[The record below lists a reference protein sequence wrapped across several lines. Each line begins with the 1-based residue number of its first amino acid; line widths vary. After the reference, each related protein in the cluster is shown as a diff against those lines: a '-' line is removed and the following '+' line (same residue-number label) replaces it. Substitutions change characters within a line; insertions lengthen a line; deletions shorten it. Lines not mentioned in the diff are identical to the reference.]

1 MERVVKRRQLTEPG
15 QLQALVIDHVDGVE
29 PGVAVLDSRL
39 LLGQATIDVVALDA
53 RGALVLVAVGAVADE
68 EMLLRAVEAYSW
80 CLEYPEAIRRL
91 YPAVHVSPAR
101 PPRLVFVFE
110 RMPDAF
116 HRKIKQ
122 LGFPEVDCVEFRYLD
137 VDGAAAVYFD
147 VLARLR
153 RGPVAAV
160 PTVDPVVP
168 PADRAVPP
176 TAPGA
181 SIGRPT
187 SVKLQKLLGGEK
199 PPTAREPAQVVS
211 LRHRTPPRVEPKG
224 IVGSPSPRLDIA
236 IAQRPVDEPAVD
248 VDVDVDEPTLDA
260 AEPETSMAAITEIDA
275 PALEVEDLETLSE
288 PEVATDPDDE
298 VVPDA
303 GLDTVTAGDSRG
315 EPVHERDGHDLRD
328 PEEFGLEDMVAT
340 GVETEPSAAAVAAE
354 EPEPLVLESSLPA
367 PTMMLELE
375 AAVRI
380 DPEPVTTE
388 AHAQHEPVADEA
400 PAGPEPVAA
409 EGPAEPAPAAAE
421 APVERALEIAAT
433 VTPAVE
439 PRTAPVPSPS
449 ASVFARRAH
458 EPVAAPDEP
467 KVAFANVAKE
477 LLTPLAAVPPAA
489 PTEERPSAFSAFARP
504 GTLKRPRTIAPPPSD
519 PQPIAGTKLATN
531 QTRSVPPP
539 APASETAPASTPAPE
554 PADPALQGFEALQ
567 FPNDGV
573 LTRQWMEFLNQ
584 MAAGK

>member
-1 MERVVKRRQLTEPG
+1 MKRVVKRRELAESG
-15 QLQALVIDHVDGVE
+15 QLQALVINHVDGVE
-29 PGVAVLDSRL
+29 PGLAVLDSRL

-53 RGALVLVAVGAVADE
+53 RGALVLVTVGAVADE

-91 YPAVHVSPAR
+91 YPAVHVSPAQ

-160 PTVDPVVP
+160 PNVEPVVP

-176 TAPGA
+176 AAPAA
-181 SIGRPT
+181 STGRPT

-211 LRHRTPPRVEPKG
+211 LYHRTLPRVEPKG
-224 IVGSPSPRLDIA
+224 IIGSPSPRLEIA
-236 IAQRPVDEPAVD
+236 IAQRPVDEPAA
-248 VDVDVDEPTLDA
+248 DVDEPAVDA
-260 AEPETSMAAITEIDA
+260 AEPETSMAAITDIDA
-275 PALEVEDLETLSE
+275 PAMETEGLEVARLSE
-288 PEVATDPDDE
+288 PEGTLEPDDE
-298 VVPDA
+298 IAPDA
-303 GLDTVTAGDSRG
+303 GLDTVTPDHSRG
-315 EPVHERDGHDLRD
+315 EPVDERDGHDLRD
-328 PEEFGLEDMVAT
+328 MEETRLEDMADA
-340 GVETEPSAAAVAAE
+340 GLEMEPPAAAVAAE
-354 EPEPLVLESSLPA
+354 EPEPLVFESSLPA
-367 PTMMLELE
+367 PTMTLELE
-375 AAVRI
+375 AAVSVEPAPVATETQAEPELLAAKGPAE
-380 DPEPVTTE
+380 PEP
-388 AHAQHEPVADEA
+388 AADEA
-400 PAGPEPVAA
+400 PAEPEPVAA
-409 EGPAEPAPAAAE
+409 EALV
-421 APVERALEIAAT
+421 VERAPESAAT
-433 VTPAVE
+433 MTPAVE

-449 ASVFARRAH
+449 TSVFARRAP
-458 EPVAAPDEP
+458 EAVAAPDEP

-477 LLTPLAAVPPAA
+477 LLTPPADVPPAA
-489 PTEERPSAFSAFARP
+489 PPEERASAFSAFSKP

-519 PQPIAGTKLATN
+519 PQPIAGTMLATN
-531 QTRSVPPP
+531 QKRSVPPP
-539 APASETAPASTPAPE
+539 PPSSETAPASTPAPE